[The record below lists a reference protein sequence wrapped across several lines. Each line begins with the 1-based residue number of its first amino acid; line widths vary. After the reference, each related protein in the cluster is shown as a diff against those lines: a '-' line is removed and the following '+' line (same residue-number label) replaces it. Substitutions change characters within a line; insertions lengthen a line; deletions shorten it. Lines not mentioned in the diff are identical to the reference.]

1 MHVQVHAQM
10 SAYEQCI
17 TGKTVWYSDKC
28 HGQVI
33 TKSDIITSTSGVL
46 SATLN
51 KVKVVPHLRIVAED
65 DLGL

>member
-1 MHVQVHAQM
+1 
-10 SAYEQCI
+10 
-17 TGKTVWYSDKC
+17 
-28 HGQVI
+28 VI

-46 SATLN
+46 SATSN